1 MACGHSASALV
12 LLVAVVVAASAA
24 CRCCLAAPAGALVT
38 RVPGF
43 AQQQLPSK
51 HYAGYVTV
59 DEAHGR
65 RLFYY
70 LVESERDPAGDPL
83 VLWLNGGPGCSSFD
97 GFVYE
102 HGASITCRDKG
113 HDS

>member
-1 MACGHSASALV
+1 MACGHSASTLL

-51 HYAGYVTV
+51 HYAGYVTL

-102 HGASITCRDKG
+102 HGASRPILRRR
-113 HDS
+113 